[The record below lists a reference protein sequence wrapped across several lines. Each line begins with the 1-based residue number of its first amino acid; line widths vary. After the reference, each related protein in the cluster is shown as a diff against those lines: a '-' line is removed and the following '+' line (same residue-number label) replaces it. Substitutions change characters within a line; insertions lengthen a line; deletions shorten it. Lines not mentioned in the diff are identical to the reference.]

1 MTKAYCTFVNS
12 TIITFYIRTWSFI
25 CGTDTKPELTVKE
38 RLYQRLEN
46 WFQQAVNL
54 SNVVPAELKCDS
66 QYWNISKSVRNIGI
80 PLFSKYT
87 QFGRAYRAVNP

>member
-1 MTKAYCTFVNS
+1 M
-12 TIITFYIRTWSFI
+12 TWSFI
-25 CGTDTKPELTVKE
+25 YGTDTKPELTVKVKYRQICIKQRVAVLWKE

-46 WFQQAVNL
+46 WFQQAVKL